1 MKVFIPESVV
11 KRARKDGVELTRD
24 LVTIV
29 KPDPRLAIPMPAG
42 ADFVEWLDAETA
54 EIGHECADWTLEDE
68 DERGTPSEWCP
79 ACMFRSEMQWRWNT
93 RQLLLHPP
101 SQRPQLSPQEV
112 AAQKARQQAEL
123 VASLAKWLKE
133 LNPVEKVIFETG
145 DKKERRLLYRMG
157 FLKEELSWSDMLDY
171 LEPDWE
177 ATIMAV
183 GAQRLA
189 EDAEKARKEA
199 EKARQR
205 AEEEEKNRPPP
216 IAGHPLFG
224 TASPHEWIHT
234 ARNKDVDVLV
244 EEFNAWQRMP
254 KNKRPI
260 WCGVGQRTLPGV
272 GTGGAGNVSMRVS
285 NVSDKIRLWDVREFC
300 AAAAGGRVRDVFHPA
315 PGGVKRPFLFV
326 EFLTEEDCER
336 AVATLSAAPVVLYG
350 RELKFEVSVNTGEAR
365 SAPARASVSAPAP
378 VPTRASIPAP
388 LAPARAPAPAPAR
401 KGGFAALAPES
412 DSE

>member
-11 KRARKDGVELTRD
+11 KRARKDGVEMSRD

-42 ADFVEWLDAETA
+42 ADFAEWLDAETA
-54 EIGHECADWTLEDE
+54 KIGHECTDWTLEDE
-68 DERGTPSEWCP
+68 DEHGTPTEWCP
-79 ACMFRSEMQWRWNT
+79 GCIFRSEMQWRWNT

-101 SQRPQLSPQEV
+101 PQRHQPSRQEI
-112 AAQKARQQAEL
+112 ATQKARMQADLME
-123 VASLAKWLKE
+123 SLSKWLKG

-189 EDAEKARKEA
+189 EDAEKVRQDA
-199 EKARQR
+199 EKARLR
-205 AEEEEKNRPPP
+205 AEEEEKNRP
-216 IAGHPLFG
+216 AGHPLFG

-234 ARNKDVDVLV
+234 ARNKDVDELV
-244 EEFNAWQRMP
+244 ADFNAWQSTP
-254 KNKRPI
+254 KNRRPI

-272 GTGGAGNVSMRVS
+272 GTGGSGNVSMRVS
-285 NVSDKIRLWDVREFC
+285 NVSDRIRLWDVREFC
-300 AAAAGGRVRDVFHPA
+300 AAAGGRVRDVFHPA
-315 PGGVKRPFLFV
+315 PGGTKKPFLFV
-326 EFLTEEDCER
+326 EFLTEDECER
-336 AVATLSAAPVVLYG
+336 AVATLSAAPVILYG
-350 RELKFEVSVNTGEAR
+350 RELKFEVSVNTGAAR
-365 SAPARASVSAPAP
+365 TAPAQ
-378 VPTRASIPAP
+378 TRATP
-388 LAPARAPAPAPAR
+388 APAPAPTPAPAR
-401 KGGFAALAPES
+401 AAPAPVQRRTGGFAALAPES
-412 DSE
+412 ESDSE